1 MSQQESIEKETSTQQ
16 KLSSTEAGWYIVYCV
31 VGKEL
36 DVKNRLEEKIRTT
49 EGMNEKIF
57 EVLVPEEEEIRIKKG
72 EKTKV
77 KKAVFKGYIYVN
89 MVLTPET
96 YGFVRSV
103 SGVKGFLGGAN
114 PQKMSAKEVSEIKA
128 LAEKLRSS
136 APKVV
141 RKFDLGDTVRIIE
154 GPFRHFSG
162 VVEEIN
168 EEKGRLKVVVTL
180 FGRPTSVELEFTQVE
195 KM

>member
-1 MSQQESIEKETSTQQ
+1 MSQQETTEKMQHSLTSTE
-16 KLSSTEAGWYIVYCV
+16 SGWYIVYCM

-36 DVKNRLEEKIRTT
+36 DVKYRLEEKIKTT
-49 EGMNEKIF
+49 DGMEQKIF

-72 EKTKV
+72 EKTKLR
-77 KKAVFKGYIYVN
+77 KAVFKGYVYIN

-96 YGFVRSV
+96 YNFVRSV

-114 PQKMSAKEVSEIKA
+114 PQKMSEKEVNEIKA
-128 LAEKLRSS
+128 LAEKLKGS

-141 RKFDLGDTVRIIE
+141 RKFDLGDTIRIID
-154 GPFRHFSG
+154 GPFRHFTG

-168 EEKGRLKVVVTL
+168 EEKGKLKVVVTL

-195 KM
+195 KV